1 MIKNLLHKWHWFWF
15 KRHTKCLLTEQRD
28 MVYNTLYQSI
38 NDYLMDDINK
48 ICVVNKPFT
57 EDDVIQLC
65 NKIEN
70 NNYYNKYNKWSWTKF
85 ENGVIKIADIDNR

>member
-1 MIKNLLHKWHWFWF
+1 
-15 KRHTKCLLTEQRD
+15 

-65 NKIEN
+65 NEIEN
-70 NNYYNKYNKWSWTKF
+70 NSYYYNKF
-85 ENGVIKIADIDNR
+85 ENGVIKIKDDNI

>member
-15 KRHTKCLLTEQRD
+15 KRHTKWLLTEQRD

-65 NKIEN
+65 NEIEN
-70 NNYYNKYNKWSWTKF
+70 NSYYNKWSYNKF
-85 ENGVIKIADIDNR
+85 ENGVVIKDDNI